1 MIAKVS
7 PTLCA
12 PSWGEDADMSHWQ
25 EPEALPQRLEEQ
37 RKRIEQLARA
47 RGLDF
52 FETRFVMLD
61 ATDVNAVAAYGGFPV
76 RHPSWRFGMEWERL
90 EKGRTWG
97 LSKIYELVVNND
109 PAWAYLVRGNSEME
123 QKLVMAH
130 VYGHVD
136 FFKHNIWFQP
146 TDRSMVDTMAS
157 HGALVRALVDEHG
170 HDAIENFMD
179 VALSLDNL
187 VDPWLPMRERLRTP
201 QHAAVRAGGPALDLE
216 TVRRRSM
223 VVEEHL
229 PTFDVLGYLVDR
241 APLLAWQREL
251 LRMVRAEA
259 HYFMPQRLTKIM
271 NEGWASYWHSKLL
284 TGGVLNASEII
295 DFADCHS
302 GATAAPA
309 GRLNPYK
316 LGIELYRHAERNGL
330 DIFRLR
336 RAHHDV
342 TLLDELVDEE
352 FAHSVE
358 LFAPRKGPDGKLVS
372 WRETKERLLREL
384 SNGGLPRIELVED
397 NHLQRGELL
406 LRHHHDGRDLDSAAA
421 QRTLAGLAAVWGRG
435 VHLDTELKGTPMRH
449 SAAPEALRAAS

>member
-1 MIAKVS
+1 
-7 PTLCA
+7 
-12 PSWGEDADMSHWQ
+12 MSHWQ

-136 FFKHNIWFQP
+136 FFKHNIWFQT

-201 QHAAVRAGGPALDLE
+201 QQAAVRAGAPALDLE

-316 LGIELYRHAERNGL
+316 LGIELYRHAERKGL

-342 TLLDELVDEE
+342 TLLDELVDDE

-358 LFAPRKGPDGKLVS
+358 LFEPRKGQDGKLIS
-372 WRETKERLLREL
+372 WRETKESLLREL

-421 QRTLAGLAAVWGRG
+421 QRTLAGLASVWGRG

-449 SAAPEALRAAS
+449 SAVPEALRAAS